1 MWLLLT
7 VWLCSKNATK
17 GFNKCL
23 CEFNILSFSSR
34 LVKYFFL
41 FISFYFFQY
50 SKRIFKFC
58 CKRLIFIQTNIY
70 VKTYTGMQISRC
82 RSDKTIVSDNFK
94 KVFIILIWRK
104 LNMFNFFILKW
115 KRIKK
120 WNIIN
125 HAITHHHPKY
135 TRHHPPP
142 AKKIH
147 NITHHHPKNTVHHPP
162 PSK

>member
-1 MWLLLT
+1 MPVFFFNKIEGLRPATLLKKSLWHTCFPVSFPKFQRTPFYIEHLMWLLLN

-17 GFNKCL
+17 DFNKCL

-41 FISFYFFQY
+41 FINFYFFQY

-82 RSDKTIVSDNFK
+82 R
-94 KVFIILIWRK
+94 
-104 LNMFNFFILKW
+104 
-115 KRIKK
+115 
-120 WNIIN
+120 
-125 HAITHHHPKY
+125 
-135 TRHHPPP
+135 
-142 AKKIH
+142 
-147 NITHHHPKNTVHHPP
+147 
-162 PSK
+162 